1 LTLKCEIYY
10 QHSIKKEELLRNS
23 NEIVIVG
30 DGFAAAI
37 MFIHLMRKG
46 VPASSITL
54 IGPGVIGQGNA
65 YSCASQ
71 SYRLNVREDLLITF
85 SDDPLHF
92 ARWAQKHI
100 HDPEAKTTAGYF
112 YRRHDFGR
120 YVSELVSHELGTR
133 HLHSIAARVTKI
145 LRKENDWSL
154 SLDNHDEFIAKQL
167 IIATGNAPPSWPCK
181 VNTKLASPAWTH
193 THLVENPWNGEY
205 LQVMGVDEDIILL
218 GGGLTALDA
227 INALVEQGHRGKIY
241 VISPRKIFPPVQ
253 ASWQRI
259 QEPHWPKKLSPR
271 DLIRFMREYLPSAN
285 AASSEWQCAWEEL
298 RVNLNTI
305 WQQFSAA
312 QRLILLK
319 RVGWIW
325 SLYRFRASPQTIA
338 SYEQLREK
346 NQIHFILGRAKQM
359 SCAEPQITMILDNG
373 SEAVGERIINCT
385 GVGVDPL
392 LSNLIS
398 SQLAIPDALQQSI
411 AIDTHYRVLDT
422 NQQAWEN
429 LWLIGPATMG
439 SLGDVVAASAITK
452 QAEQLAEQMKI

>member
-1 LTLKCEIYY
+1 
-10 QHSIKKEELLRNS
+10 LRSS

-37 MFIHLMRKG
+37 MLIHLLRKG
-46 VPASSITL
+46 VPATSITL
-54 IGPGVIGQGNA
+54 IGSGVIGKGNA
-65 YSCASQ
+65 YSCSSQ

-92 ARWAQKHI
+92 ARWAQNHI
-100 HDPEAKTTAGYF
+100 HDSKAKTEAGNF
-112 YRRHDFGR
+112 YRRNDFGN
-120 YVSELVSHELGTR
+120 YVAELVSHELGSR
-133 HLHSIAARVTKI
+133 QLHHIAARVTKI
-145 LRKENDWSL
+145 LRKGNDWSL
-154 SLDNHDEFIAKQL
+154 SLDNHDELIAKQI
-167 IIATGNAPPSWPCK
+167 IIATGNAPPIWPCK
-181 VNTKLASPAWTH
+181 VNTKLATPAWIH
-193 THLVENPWNGEY
+193 THLVENPWTGEY
-205 LQVMGVDEDIILL
+205 FQDIGVDEDIILL

-227 INALVEQGHRGKIY
+227 INALAEQGHRGMIY

-253 ASWQRI
+253 ASWQRLK
-259 QEPHWPKKLSPR
+259 EPNWPKKLSPR
-271 DLIRFMREYLPSAN
+271 DLIRFMRANLPSTD

-305 WQQFSAA
+305 WQQFSFS
-312 QRLILLK
+312 QRLILLQ

-346 NQIHFILGRAKQM
+346 NQINFILGRAKQI
-359 SCAEPQITMILDNG
+359 SCAEPHIRVVLDNG
-373 SEAVGERIINCT
+373 GELAGERIINCT

-411 AIDTHYRVLDT
+411 AIDTNFRVLDS

-452 QAEQLAEQMKI
+452 QAEQLAEQIKI

>member
-1 LTLKCEIYY
+1 MR
-10 QHSIKKEELLRNS
+10 HS

-37 MFIHLMRKG
+37 MLIHLLRKE
-46 VPASSITL
+46 VPATAITL
-54 IGPGVIGQGNA
+54 IGPGAIGKGNA

-92 ARWAQKHI
+92 ARWAQNHI
-100 HDPEAKTTAGYF
+100 HDSNAKTEAGNF
-112 YRRHDFGR
+112 YRRHDFGS
-120 YVSELVSHELGTR
+120 YVAELVSHELGTR
-133 HLHSIAARVTKI
+133 QLHHIAARVRKI
-145 LRKENDWSL
+145 FHKENDWSL
-154 SLDNHDEFIAKQL
+154 SLDNQDELIAKQL
-167 IIATGNAPPSWPCK
+167 IIATGNAPPIWPCN
-181 VNTKLASPAWTH
+181 VNTKLASPAWIH
-193 THLVENPWNGEY
+193 AHLVENPWTGEY
-205 LQVMGVDEDIILL
+205 LQDIRVDEDIILL

-227 INALVEQGHRGKIY
+227 INALAEQDHRGIIY
-241 VISPRKIFPPVQ
+241 VVSPRKIFPPVQ
-253 ASWQRI
+253 ASWQRLK
-259 QEPHWPKKLSPR
+259 EPNWPKKLSPR
-271 DLIRFMREYLPSAN
+271 DLIRFMRAYLPSAD

-312 QRLILLK
+312 QRLILLQ

-325 SLYRFRASPQTIA
+325 SLYRFRAAPQTIA

-346 NQIHFILGRAKQM
+346 NQIHFIFGRAKQIN
-359 SCAEPQITMILDNG
+359 CAEPYIRVLLDNG
-373 SEAVGERIINCT
+373 GELAGDRIINCT

-411 AIDTHYRVLDT
+411 AIDTNFRVLYS

-439 SLGDVVAASAITK
+439 SLGDVVAASAISK
-452 QAEQLAEQMKI
+452 QAEQLAEQIKI

>member
-1 LTLKCEIYY
+1 MR
-10 QHSIKKEELLRNS
+10 HS

-37 MFIHLMRKG
+37 MLIHLLRKE
-46 VPASSITL
+46 VPATAITL
-54 IGPGVIGQGNA
+54 IGPGAIGKGNA
-65 YSCASQ
+65 YSCTSQ

-92 ARWAQKHI
+92 SRWAQNHI
-100 HDPEAKTTAGYF
+100 HDPNAKTEVGNF
-112 YRRHDFGR
+112 YRRNDFGS
-120 YVSELVSHELGTR
+120 YVSELVSHELGAR
-133 HLHSIAARVTKI
+133 QMHHIAARVRKI
-145 LRKENDWSL
+145 FRKGNDWSL
-154 SLDNHDEFIAKQL
+154 SLDNHDELIAKQL
-167 IIATGNAPPSWPCK
+167 IIATGNAPPIWPCD
-181 VNTKLASPAWTH
+181 VNTKFASPAWIH
-193 THLVENPWNGEY
+193 THLVENPWTGEY
-205 LQVMGVDEDIILL
+205 LQDIRADEDIILL

-227 INALVEQGHRGKIY
+227 INALAEQGHRGMIY

-253 ASWQRI
+253 ASWQRLK
-259 QEPHWPKKLSPR
+259 EPNWPKKLSPR
-271 DLIRFMREYLPSAN
+271 DLIRFMRAYLPSAD

-312 QRLILLK
+312 QRLILLQ

-325 SLYRFRASPQTIA
+325 SLYRFRAAPQTIA

-346 NQIHFILGRAKQM
+346 NQIHFIFGRAKQIN
-359 SCAEPQITMILDNG
+359 CAEPYIRVLLDNG
-373 SEAVGERIINCT
+373 GELAGERIINCT

-411 AIDTHYRVLDT
+411 AIDTNFRVLDS

-452 QAEQLAEQMKI
+452 QAEQLAEQIKI